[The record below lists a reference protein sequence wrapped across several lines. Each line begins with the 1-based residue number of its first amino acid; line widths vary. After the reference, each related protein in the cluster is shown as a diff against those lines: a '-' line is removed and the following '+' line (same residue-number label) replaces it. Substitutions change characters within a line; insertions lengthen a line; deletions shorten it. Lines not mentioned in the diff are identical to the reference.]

1 MSIYVG
7 VLLFASY
14 GGSCDGG
21 CVGGAP
27 GLDRP
32 QPLGCGIVAAVLVA
46 SVLTQFADPIQPLL
60 PTTLGGESA
69 A

>member
-27 GLDRP
+27 GLVWTGPNRW
-32 QPLGCGIVAAVLVA
+32 AAG
-46 SVLTQFADPIQPLL
+46 SSL
-60 PTTLGGESA
+60 PY
-69 A
+69 